1 VRCPPKPKIVEK
13 SVKNRPICG
22 KISRQFESGLGC
34 PLQGIGTGTVWR
46 SYDLVR
52 RRRVVRN
59 LSSWSRR
66 LWTGS
71 RFSTGPMKSA
81 ATMRAFAPFIS
92 EIRPSGGGLPTV
104 AFHERRLRDVFSP
117 GAPHLF
123 GPIETPS
130 WVSWLRQALLDLNR
144 DDLAWRIQANP
155 ASAVDLTAK
164 WKFDDSHWSDELR
177 KSGMMPGL
185 RVHLRLHEDVHL
197 VRPWTRIS
205 R

>member
-1 VRCPPKPKIVEK
+1 
-13 SVKNRPICG
+13 
-22 KISRQFESGLGC
+22 
-34 PLQGIGTGTVWR
+34 
-46 SYDLVR
+46 
-52 RRRVVRN
+52 
-59 LSSWSRR
+59 
-66 LWTGS
+66 
-71 RFSTGPMKSA
+71 
-81 ATMRAFAPFIS
+81 MRAFAPFIS

-197 VRPWTRIS
+197 VRSLDEDFEVNVQAGLTHLSLEASYGTGQLARESFEGTFGRRADGTFGRIS
-205 R
+205 SIRFSTEDIKEPLRQVVVRHGWAWRGMMIGGL